1 MKIFSNNESQSIIWL
16 LLFFTLT
23 LVHALPEYGYIFE
36 LSTSS
41 SSFVKKHLDN
51 NIKLR
56 YLYDS
61 DIFNGVSLEFASKDA
76 ANRFIQQHP
85 DIVNFWP
92 IMSRTHI
99 QAAIKHEQLS
109 SFIPQNKDTIR
120 QLTKENY
127 AYKRLKL
134 TGSGIK
140 VGIIDSGVD
149 YTHPALGGCFGKGC
163 KVAYGYDLV
172 GNDFNGTIQSIH
184 PDDDPLDD
192 CPSNS
197 TSATGHGTF
206 VAGIIAAE
214 DKKYDWTGVA
224 PGVTLGMWRVYSCNY
239 AIVPDDILIKAMD
252 MAYKA
257 GMDVINLSLG
267 SFGGWEETVL
277 SRVASS
283 IVSKGVHVIAA
294 NGNIGSSGIFLPSSP
309 ATGKDVI
316 SVGSIQNEYVPGY
329 VLKVYAKQTLSISY
343 RTYVNSALKLN
354 KKLPIASASTQFN
367 KKQDACRPLKD
378 SNRFRDSILLIH
390 LGGCSPLDQIK
401 HAKQAGAEAVIFYSD
416 TVNATTEVQV
426 LTSSV
431 LPLAFI
437 NNDEGYRIFSVLDQE
452 KKVKAQFTNTLV
464 ALSAPS
470 NDILHQMSGFSTLG
484 PTNELELKPE
494 IMGVGGNVFSTFP
507 QYKKSYGF
515 LSGSSMAAPFV
526 SGQVALLLEK
536 KKLSPKETKNILMN
550 FATQVRPPISDL
562 QYGDSPIRQ
571 GAGVVDVAQATR
583 GLGLFHALP
592 TYLSFNDS
600 AHFKQRQTITF
611 YNHDLHALVIELSH
625 QPSLTATGYS
635 AKSNDTPSE
644 PVGLYSRNH
653 SVSAIHFS
661 KRTLTIPPGQSASIT
676 VQLEPPTDTFSES
689 THAIYGGYIIAS
701 AKGGIEASV
710 PYLGM
715 IGNMKDLPILD
726 HLSAHNSFGF
736 PFPAIGYP
744 SGNATVEKG
753 KLGHFTLRKQGNQT
767 TGGPFVVARLLTG
780 TPLLQIQVI
789 KNNKVIGDVPF
800 DDSVGPHR
808 TWLQRNTLTFT
819 ESSYPYYSWQWN
831 GNYIPKDATLKDTNE
846 HEKSQVKS
854 GIYQLKIR
862 ALKVFGDKKNKHD
875 WDEWISP
882 KFMLKV

>member
-1 MKIFSNNESQSIIWL
+1 MATISLEM
-16 LLFFTLT
+16 TLMVQYNPSAPT
-23 LVHALPEYGYIFE
+23 MTHWMIALP
-36 LSTSS
+36 TQ
-41 SSFVKKHLDN
+41 VK
-51 NIKLR
+51 
-56 YLYDS
+56 
-61 DIFNGVSLEFASKDA
+61 NGMMHDLFHK
-76 ANRFIQQHP
+76 FI
-85 DIVNFWP
+85 VMFL
-92 IMSRTHI
+92 
-99 QAAIKHEQLS
+99 A
-109 SFIPQNKDTIR
+109 
-120 QLTKENY
+120 
-127 AYKRLKL
+127 
-134 TGSGIK
+134 
-140 VGIIDSGVD
+140 
-149 YTHPALGGCFGKGC
+149 
-163 KVAYGYDLV
+163 
-172 GNDFNGTIQSIH
+172 
-184 PDDDPLDD
+184 
-192 CPSNS
+192 
-197 TSATGHGTF
+197 SATGHGTF

-283 IVSKGVHVIAA
+283 IVSKGVHVVAA
-294 NGNIGSSGIFLPSSP
+294 NGNIGTSGIFLPSSP

-316 SVGSIQNEYVPGY
+316 AVGSIQSEYVPGY
-329 VLKVYAKQTLSISY
+329 VLKVYAKQTLSVSY
-343 RTYVNSALKLN
+343 RTYVSLALKLN
-354 KKLPIASASTQFN
+354 KKLPIVSASTQFN
-367 KKQDACRPLKD
+367 KKQDACKSLKD
-378 SNRFRDSILLIH
+378 SNRFRDSILLVH
-390 LGGCSPLDQIK
+390 LGDCNPLDQIK

-416 TVNATTEVQV
+416 TVNATTEVQI
-426 LTSSV
+426 LTSAA
-431 LPLAFI
+431 LPAAFI
-437 NNDEGYRIFSVLDQE
+437 NNDEGYRIFSVLGQE
-452 KKVKAQFTNTLV
+452 KKVKAQFTNILV
-464 ALSAPS
+464 ALPAPS
-470 NDILHQMSGFSTLG
+470 NDILHQVSGFSTLG

-494 IMGVGGNVFSTFP
+494 IMGVGGNVFSTLP

-515 LSGSSMAAPFV
+515 RSGTSMAAPFV

-571 GAGVVDVAQATR
+571 GAGVVDVAQAMQ
-583 GLGLFHALP
+583 GLGLFHASP

-600 AHFKQRQTITF
+600 AHFKQHQAITF
-611 YNHDLHALVIELSH
+611 YNHDQHALVIELSH

-661 KRTLTIPPGQSASIT
+661 KRTLTIPPGQSASVT

-701 AKGGIEASV
+701 AKGGIKASV

-726 HLSAHNSFGF
+726 HLPAHNSFGF

-753 KLGHFTLRKQGNQT
+753 KLGHFTLWKQGNQI
-767 TGGPFVVARLLTG
+767 TGGPFVLARLLTG

-808 TWLQRNTLTFT
+808 IWLQRNTLTFT
-819 ESSYPYYSWQWN
+819 ESSNAYYAWQWN
-831 GNYIPKDATLKDTNE
+831 GNYIPKDVTLKDTNE
-846 HEKSQVKS
+846 HDKSQVKS

-862 ALKVFGDKKNKHD
+862 ALKVFGDRKNKHD